1 MGLFDIFKKKKQE
14 NLTAAQM
21 LNGTVPI
28 FSQFGQNIYA
38 SDIVQAAISRKVSEL
53 MKLHIKVVR
62 YTPDGGDEY
71 LNDNVQTVLDNPNQ
85 LMTSSDFISKIS
97 WSLFLNY
104 NAFIYPEFEYYKDAQ
119 GNTRRRLIALY
130 PLNPIY
136 VEFQRD
142 SEDNLYIKFRFNNG
156 KEAILEYSQVI
167 HIKYKFSVN
176 DFMGGNRSGQ
186 PDNDALLK
194 TLEIN
199 HNVLESVKTAINW
212 SFKLD
217 GIIKYNTML
226 DKKKLDPLA
235 QEFINDVIKGDKSV
249 LTLDNTMDYTALSR
263 NIKLVDAET
272 LKFLDDKIL
281 RVLGVPLAILTGDY
295 TKAQYEAFYQ
305 SELEPLAKV
314 FSEAFTKVLFT
325 TLEYARGK
333 RIKFYPEEL
342 VFLNSETKE
351 KALAQGINIGA
362 ITINEWRRAWGMP
375 PIEGGSERIRSLNYV
390 NAAKADQYQLDEKTP
405 SAEEDNKN
413 E

>member
-1 MGLFDIFKKKKQE
+1 MGLFDIFKKKKQAD
-14 NLTAAQM
+14 LVTAQM

-53 MKLHIKVVR
+53 MKLHIKVIR
-62 YTPDGGDEY
+62 ETADGDDY
-71 LNDNVQTVLDNPNQ
+71 LNDNVQSVLDKPNK
-85 LMTSSDFISKIS
+85 LMTQSEFISKIS

-119 GNTRRRLIALY
+119 NNTRRRLIALY

-142 SEDNLYIKFRFNNG
+142 SEDNIYIKMRFNNG
-156 KEAILEYSQVI
+156 KETTLDYSQII

-176 DFMGGNRSGQ
+176 DFMGGNSSGQ

-226 DKKKLDPLA
+226 DKKKLDPIA
-235 QEFINDVIKGDKSV
+235 ESFINDVKNGDKSV
-249 LTLDNTMDYTALSR
+249 LTLDNTMDYTALTR

-281 RVLGVPLAILTGDY
+281 RVLGVPLCILTGDY

-305 SELEPLAKV
+305 SELEPLVKLY
-314 FSEAFTKVLFT
+314 SESFTKILFT
-325 TLEYARGK
+325 DLEYSRGK
-333 RIKFYPEEL
+333 RIRFYPDEL
-342 VFLNSETKE
+342 IFLSAETKE
-351 KALAQGINIGA
+351 KVAAQGLNIGGL
-362 ITINEWRRAWGMP
+362 TINEWRRMWGMS
-375 PIEGGSERIRSLNYV
+375 PIEGGNERVRSLNYV
-390 NAAKADQYQLDEKTP
+390 NAAKADQYQLDEKAP
-405 SAEEDNKN
+405 AGEDNKN